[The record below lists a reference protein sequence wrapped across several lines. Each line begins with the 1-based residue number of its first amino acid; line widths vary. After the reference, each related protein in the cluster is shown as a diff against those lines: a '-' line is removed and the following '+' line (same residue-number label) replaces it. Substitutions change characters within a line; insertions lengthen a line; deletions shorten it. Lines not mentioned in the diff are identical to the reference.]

1 MITRLNVLLLM
12 VLLASCVYLVRVSY
26 DARRLF
32 AEIDQ
37 AQNTEGRLNTEFER
51 LQTEQ
56 RSQATPLLVEKIARQ
71 KLNMRTATPAVTH
84 YVVYERAASNIT
96 AESAVATV
104 LAPASAA
111 AAGVGVGASASASK
125 ELR

>member
-1 MITRLNVLLLM
+1 MITRLNLLLLM
-12 VLLASCVYLVRVSY
+12 ALLASCVYLVRVSY

-37 AQNTEGRLNTEFER
+37 AQTAESRLTTEFER

-71 KLNMRTATPAVTH
+71 KLSMRTATPAVTR
-84 YVVYERAASNIT
+84 YVDYVAVERPAAS
-96 AESAVATV
+96 VDAT
-104 LAPASAA
+104 
-111 AAGVGVGASASASK
+111 K
-125 ELR
+125 EAK

>member
-1 MITRLNVLLLM
+1 MITRLNLLLLM
-12 VLLASCVYLVRVSY
+12 ALLASCIYLVRVSY

-37 AQNTEGRLNTEFER
+37 AQTAEARLNTEFER

-71 KLNMRTATPAVTH
+71 KLNMRTATPAITH
-84 YVVYERAASNIT
+84 YVGYERAASGG
-96 AESAVATV
+96 E
-104 LAPASAA
+104 AA
-111 AAGVGVGASASASK
+111 KGGQ
-125 ELR
+125 

>member
-1 MITRLNVLLLM
+1 MITRLNLLLLM
-12 VLLASCVYLVRVSY
+12 ALLASCVYLVRVSY

-37 AQNTEGRLNTEFER
+37 AQTAENRLNTEFER

-71 KLNMRTATPAVTH
+71 KLNMRTATPAVTR
-84 YVVYERAASNIT
+84 YVDDVDSERPTTGVEAAK
-96 AESAVATV
+96 A
-104 LAPASAA
+104 
-111 AAGVGVGASASASK
+111 
-125 ELR
+125 LR

>member
-1 MITRLNVLLLM
+1 VITRLNVLLLM
-12 VLLASCVYLVRVSY
+12 ALLASCIYLVRVSY

-37 AQNTEGRLNTEFER
+37 AQTAEARLNTEFER

-71 KLNMRTATPAVTH
+71 KLNMRTATPAITH
-84 YVVYERAASNIT
+84 YVGYERNDRAAS
-96 AESAVATV
+96 SGDVAG
-104 LAPASAA
+104 AA
-111 AAGVGVGASASASK
+111 K
-125 ELR
+125 